1 MRQAGRLVDDFDA
14 KAAAVCKAVK
24 DAGAR
29 VPGDRS
35 AAEAAARVKAD
46 ALPIPTK
53 IWESITRTA
62 ERRLARVKART
73 PASRVRL
80 DATGRHRRDAARER
94 KN

>member
-1 MRQAGRLVDDFDA
+1 MKPDALVDDFDA

-62 ERRLARVKART
+62 ERPGLAMELPSHARHRART
-73 PASRVRL
+73 GPLS
-80 DATGRHRRDAARER
+80 
-94 KN
+94 